1 MSIKSASSKIDPQK
15 KLEELTEKLRKYEDW
30 LAREMKG
37 YRGVVHESASSE
49 IKHNKVMVLRDMVT
63 SLKEEIKKLTDE
75 IHSMK

>member
-1 MSIKSASSKIDPQK
+1 MSIKSSSSKIDPQK

-30 LAREMKG
+30 LAKEMKG

-75 IHSMK
+75 IRSMR

>member
-30 LAREMKG
+30 LAKEMKG

-75 IHSMK
+75 IHSMR